1 VGADKFGNIRIVIIG
16 ALVIA
21 VVIVFAIPIA
31 FLMSGTFGAIA
42 MGYLLKDNA
51 EATHPGS
58 ELIETNY

>member
-1 VGADKFGNIRIVIIG
+1 VIIG

-21 VVIVFAIPIA
+21 VVIVFALPIA
-31 FLMSGTFGAIA
+31 FLMSGALGTMA
-42 MGYLLKDNA
+42 MGFLLKENA

>member
-1 VGADKFGNIRIVIIG
+1 MGFGQTGKICVVIIG

-21 VVIVFAIPIA
+21 VVIVFVLPIA
-31 FLMSGTFGAIA
+31 FLMSGTLGTIS